1 MIDKYS
7 ETVDRPRTVD
17 NEFLTKFIKQ
27 KPAKGWDGKR
37 KKGRKRRKN
46 VTDAFPFFFSFFF
59 FLASLDVNLPDV
71 LNAKLYELSAI
82 I

>member
-1 MIDKYS
+1 MS
-7 ETVDRPRTVD
+7 QT
-17 NEFLTKFIKQ
+17 LS
-27 KPAKGWDGKR
+27 
-37 KKGRKRRKN
+37 
-46 VTDAFPFFFSFFF
+46 PFFFLSF

>member
-1 MIDKYS
+1 M
-7 ETVDRPRTVD
+7 R
-17 NEFLTKFIKQ
+17 
-27 KPAKGWDGKR
+27 R
-37 KKGRKRRKN
+37 KKKKEGERGERMSQ
-46 VTDAFPFFFSFFF
+46 TLSSFFLFPFF